1 MNLKAYHAI
10 FFMERPPSVISP
22 PRNAIFFVWG
32 FLPNINEES
41 TTKTQ
46 QQINIHNSC
55 ILNQVWLQQSRI
67 GLSLYDISGLGYLRE
82 ADLENYILE
91 MIPTLPQVCNLVLTV
106 FFCFFL

>member
-1 MNLKAYHAI
+1 MDVFLIPHDRTFEEGKGGTNVPELQLTT
-10 FFMERPPSVISP
+10 ISDKRL
-22 PRNAIFFVWG
+22 RNILAFR
-32 FLPNINEES
+32 
-41 TTKTQ
+41 KTQ

-106 FFCFFL
+106 FGFFYL